1 MSSRHCPRGFATAI
15 ASATVAISLSH
26 RADAGVVGHKAMLTW
41 TAGSSVIDESTFL
54 VEETGPEYAWS
65 IDVSGTWAAIT
76 VDMNEKGL
84 KLRYDSGDPFGSVVA
99 FNFGSNA
106 RFRIEMTPEVM
117 LDAAVLS
124 GMTSVAGFAPG
135 SISIERNILVI
146 DLSNVDLLR
155 AGAGLDIEYQT
166 SMVPAP
172 GAITLL
178 SMAAIAGFRRRR

>member
-1 MSSRHCPRGFATAI
+1 MSSRHCLRGFATAI

-54 VEETGPEYAWS
+54 VEEAGPEYAWNV
-65 IDVSGTWAAIT
+65 DVSGTWAAIT

-84 KLRYDSGDPFGSVVA
+84 KLRYDGGDPFGSVVA

-117 LDAAVLS
+117 LDSASLAGLS
-124 GMTSVAGFAPG
+124 SVAGFSAG

-146 DLSNVDLLR
+146 DLSYVELQR
-155 AGAGLDIEYQT
+155 PGAGIDIEYQT

-172 GAITLL
+172 GAMALL
-178 SMAAIAGFRRRR
+178 GVAALAGHRRRR

>member
-1 MSSRHCPRGFATAI
+1 MSSRHCLRGFATAI

-41 TAGSSVIDESTFL
+41 TAGSAVVDQSTF
-54 VEETGPEYAWS
+54 VVDEAQPEYAWS

-172 GAITLL
+172 GAMALL
-178 SMAAIAGFRRRR
+178 GIAALTGFRRRR

>member
-1 MSSRHCPRGFATAI
+1 
-15 ASATVAISLSH
+15 
-26 RADAGVVGHKAMLTW
+26 
-41 TAGSSVIDESTFL
+41 
-54 VEETGPEYAWS
+54 
-65 IDVSGTWAAIT
+65 
-76 VDMNEKGL
+76 
-84 KLRYDSGDPFGSVVA
+84 
-99 FNFGSNA
+99 
-106 RFRIEMTPEVM
+106 M

-172 GAITLL
+172 GAMALL
-178 SMAAIAGFRRRR
+178 GIAALTGFRRRR